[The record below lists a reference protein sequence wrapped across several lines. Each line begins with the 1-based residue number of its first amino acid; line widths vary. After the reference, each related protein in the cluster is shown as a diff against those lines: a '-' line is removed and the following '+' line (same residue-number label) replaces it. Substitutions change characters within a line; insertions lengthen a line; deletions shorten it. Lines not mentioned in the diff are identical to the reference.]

1 MTLILFV
8 YVIGIA
14 HAVSFLHNATAW
26 VLFLRSFYG
35 KAFGDNIHKSL

>member
-14 HAVSFLHNATAW
+14 HAVSFYIMQRRGYCFFVHFMVRRLAMPQFW
-26 VLFLRSFYG
+26 
-35 KAFGDNIHKSL
+35 